1 MQDVYYKQQQVT
13 LVYRYYPHL
22 SHKKKK
28 KKKRGATCLAT
39 IESTN

>member
-28 KKKRGATCLAT
+28 KRGATCLAT